1 MNHSVIVITFILA
14 QSDSI
19 KRRALYCQFF
29 RHLRN
34 EMSQAA
40 LERIQNLSD
49 EDIFLS
55 FDADELPK
63 KEVRLFLGIVNKVP
77 NAF

>member
-1 MNHSVIVITFILA
+1 
-14 QSDSI
+14 
-19 KRRALYCQFF
+19 
-29 RHLRN
+29 
-34 EMSQAA
+34 MSQAA

-63 KEVRLFLGIVNKVP
+63 KEVSLFLGIVNKVR